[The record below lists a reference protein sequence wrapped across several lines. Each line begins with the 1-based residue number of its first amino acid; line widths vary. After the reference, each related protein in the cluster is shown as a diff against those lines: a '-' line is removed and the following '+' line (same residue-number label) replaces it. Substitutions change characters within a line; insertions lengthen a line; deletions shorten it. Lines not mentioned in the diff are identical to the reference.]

1 VCRASA
7 PAIDGGRSVPALAT
21 PSGTIAPPPDAPCAA
36 AGADA
41 AGAVVPSEGEPAPG
55 SVFAGKDGT
64 APADASVGVRSCEE
78 AEGAAAGRRAR
89 AEGASRR
96 SPVGRLDDGPK
107 IAVAVPV
114 LDQRDRAS
122 GKEDPHVASRDQPL
136 GGSAPARPEARARVH
151 RAIDRAPR
159 EALT

>member
-1 VCRASA
+1 MVLPAEAEALPPAGSGAAAGAEGEGGTAPASAEAVCRASA

-78 AEGAAAGRRAR
+78 AEGAASEAGGCFT
-89 AEGASRR
+89 AE
-96 SPVGRLDDGPK
+96 P
-107 IAVAVPV
+107 
-114 LDQRDRAS
+114 
-122 GKEDPHVASRDQPL
+122 
-136 GGSAPARPEARARVH
+136 PARGTGKPFFRGGADSWGR
-151 RAIDRAPR
+151 
-159 EALT
+159 